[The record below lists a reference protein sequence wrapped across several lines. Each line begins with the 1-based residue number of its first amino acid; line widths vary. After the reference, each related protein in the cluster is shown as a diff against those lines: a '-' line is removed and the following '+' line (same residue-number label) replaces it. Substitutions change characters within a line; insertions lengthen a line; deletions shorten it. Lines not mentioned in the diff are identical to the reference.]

1 MTTRWC
7 HSKYIREKKPVIT
20 TKALLSQEDVV
31 VGKSSESRL
40 LLVVAP
46 PRAAAA
52 GNHRRFCRRG
62 LKSSLKE
69 SRLLHAPN
77 VAPMIWYSSK
87 QKRDATQSGVCCA
100 FVCCIFTL
108 SFSLQSLFFFLVCT
122 NPKQMTQT
130 KKKELKKIIENCRR
144 HYSLCAFC
152 KSAPTT
158 PPKKTPQKSGGED
171 RDDKNGGIKKTIR
184 KEKRE
189 TFFFLSLSLIVSILV
204 GQIDTILLSRREK
217 KRRRIQKTEDKVA
230 RNNSC

>member
-1 MTTRWC
+1 
-7 HSKYIREKKPVIT
+7 
-20 TKALLSQEDVV
+20 
-31 VGKSSESRL
+31 
-40 LLVVAP
+40 
-46 PRAAAA
+46 
-52 GNHRRFCRRG
+52 
-62 LKSSLKE
+62 
-69 SRLLHAPN
+69 
-77 VAPMIWYSSK
+77 MIWYSSK

-100 FVCCIFTL
+100 FVCCIITL
-108 SFSLQSLFFFLVCT
+108 SFSLQSLFCVCVCT

-171 RDDKNGGIKKTIR
+171 RDDKNGGIKKNDTR

>member
-1 MTTRWC
+1 LPTMLLDRKRPSRRRLERAKTRRLPRSLPSSLETFLFLRRAPPQTMTTRWC
-7 HSKYIREKKPVIT
+7 QSKYIREKKPVIT
-20 TKALLSQEDVV
+20 TKALSSQEDVV

-100 FVCCIFTL
+100 FVCCIITL
-108 SFSLQSLFFFLVCT
+108 SFSLQSLFFSWCA
-122 NPKQMTQT
+122 QT
-130 KKKELKKIIENCRR
+130 LNK
-144 HYSLCAFC
+144 
-152 KSAPTT
+152 
-158 PPKKTPQKSGGED
+158 
-171 RDDKNGGIKKTIR
+171 
-184 KEKRE
+184 
-189 TFFFLSLSLIVSILV
+189 
-204 GQIDTILLSRREK
+204 
-217 KRRRIQKTEDKVA
+217 
-230 RNNSC
+230 

>member
-7 HSKYIREKKPVIT
+7 QSKYIREKKPVIT
-20 TKALLSQEDVV
+20 TKALSSQEDVV

-69 SRLLHAPN
+69 SRLHAPN

-100 FVCCIFTL
+100 FVCCIITL

-171 RDDKNGGIKKTIR
+171 RDDKNGGIKK
-184 KEKRE
+184 KRYVKRRGKH
-189 TFFFLSLSLIVSILV
+189 FFLSLSLSSFRFWLDRSIQFFFL
-204 GQIDTILLSRREK
+204 DEK
-217 KRRRIQKTEDKVA
+217 KKEGGSKRRKTK
-230 RNNSC
+230 